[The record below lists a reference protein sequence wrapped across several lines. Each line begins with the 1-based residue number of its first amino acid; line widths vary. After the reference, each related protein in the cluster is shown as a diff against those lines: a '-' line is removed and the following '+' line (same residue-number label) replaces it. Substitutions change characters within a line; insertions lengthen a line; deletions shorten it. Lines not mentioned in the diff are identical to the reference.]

1 MHTLR
6 TGPGR
11 PLVLVPGAD
20 LVGSSM
26 GGRLVL
32 GVGRS
37 VVGRSV
43 VALDSGG
50 FWEPGAEVG
59 RRRDAR
65 GERHPCAHAPPALP
79 SVLATSVGRTAL
91 LAQLSARPWAVDR
104 DYAVRAR
111 PSSLSGGD

>member
-11 PLVLVPGAD
+11 PLVLGPGAD

-50 FWEPGAEVG
+50 FWS
-59 RRRDAR
+59 
-65 GERHPCAHAPPALP
+65 PA
-79 SVLATSVGRTAL
+79 
-91 LAQLSARPWAVDR
+91 QK
-104 DYAVRAR
+104 
-111 PSSLSGGD
+111 